1 MKGLTSFEK
10 NVICRAAVGDML
22 VCSAV
27 RYPEKRMFR
36 FRDMNFTFR
45 EFNETVNRCAHGLTK
60 RGIKKGDRAAILSHN
75 CHQFVI
81 YWWALM
87 KIGAIITPLNFML
100 KKDEIKYIINHAEP
114 LIFVVED
121 ALIPNVTD
129 IRSDLKTVKHF
140 YSINLTGAALPADW
154 MNVEDLWPADYPVAE
169 PEVEINSDDPA
180 TLLYTS
186 GTEAAP
192 KGVLNSHLNYFA
204 VVMSALSDLKVTPAD
219 RIIGGIPLYHV
230 AAMYLFTAGVAL
242 GALNILEY
250 APDPME
256 ILKLTAE
263 EKITIWVWPPTLYI
277 YLPHMPG
284 FETYDLS
291 SLKRCIVFGALA
303 PPAVLERW
311 RTILPHAAFMNYYGQ
326 TEMSPLGTCL
336 HDEEMAERPAS
347 IGRSHLPLQL
357 KVVGLNDQEIPRG
370 EVGELVARGPSIML
384 GYYKNEEK
392 TLETFRGGWHHTG
405 DLVRMDE
412 QGYVYFV
419 DRAKDFIKTGGEN
432 VSSQEVEA
440 TLFKHPK
447 VADAAVIGLPD
458 PVWSEAVTA
467 VIVPHQGQTADE
479 QEIIAFCK
487 QEIAGYKVPKRV
499 FFVDALPRNPS
510 GKIMKNM
517 LRQKFEKEIVK
528 S

>member
-1 MKGLTSFEK
+1 
-10 NVICRAAVGDML
+10 
-22 VCSAV
+22 
-27 RYPEKRMFR
+27 
-36 FRDMNFTFR
+36 
-45 EFNETVNRCAHGLTK
+45 
-60 RGIKKGDRAAILSHN
+60 
-75 CHQFVI
+75 
-81 YWWALM
+81 
-87 KIGAIITPLNFML
+87 
-100 KKDEIKYIINHAEP
+100 
-114 LIFVVED
+114 
-121 ALIPNVTD
+121 
-129 IRSDLKTVKHF
+129 
-140 YSINLTGAALPADW
+140 
-154 MNVEDLWPADYPVAE
+154 
-169 PEVEINSDDPA
+169 
-180 TLLYTS
+180 
-186 GTEAAP
+186 
-192 KGVLNSHLNYFA
+192 
-204 VVMSALSDLKVTPAD
+204 
-219 RIIGGIPLYHV
+219 
-230 AAMYLFTAGVAL
+230 
-242 GALNILEY
+242 
-250 APDPME
+250 
-256 ILKLTAE
+256 
-263 EKITIWVWPPTLYI
+263 
-277 YLPHMPG
+277 
-284 FETYDLS
+284 
-291 SLKRCIVFGALA
+291 
-303 PPAVLERW
+303 VLERW

-336 HDEEMAERPAS
+336 HDEEMAERPDS

-384 GYYKNEEK
+384 GYFRNEEK